1 MKISIKKSWKKILIL
16 GSGGLKIGQAGE
28 FDYSGSQAIKAL
40 KQEGIHTVLVNPNIA
55 TVQTDSRVSE
65 NQENAAQVHMAD
77 TVYLQPLNLNTVTA
91 IIAQEKPDG
100 ILLGFGG
107 QTALNLGLSL
117 EETGVLAKYG
127 VEVLGTSVKT
137 IRLTEDRELF
147 KQALLSIQIKTPKSV
162 AAKTVQEALLA
173 AETIGYPIM
182 MRSGFSLGGLGS
194 GKIHSA
200 EALLQAATEVLHA
213 APQILIE
220 EYLLGWKE
228 FEYEIVRDHK
238 DNALTI
244 CNMENMDPMGIHT
257 GESIVVAP
265 AQTLSDREHQTLR
278 NIALLVAR
286 TVNIIGECNIQFAV
300 NPENGDYRV
309 IEMNARLSRSSALA
323 SKATGY
329 PLAFVAAKLA
339 LGYALPEIK
348 NSVTQKTCAFFEP
361 ALDYIVVKIP
371 RWDTH
376 KLKAANRRIGTEMKS
391 VGEVMAIGRSFPE
404 ALQKAVRMLNI
415 GQDGLSDYPFDFT
428 LTETLEKIAETG
440 SSPIEIALHS
450 APIAQEFEDHENL
463 AEIEKMIEF
472 ATDQRLFA
480 LYLFFLKGGS
490 VERAQSL
497 SRINGWFLWQ
507 ISDMAKF
514 EVDFLKNLK
523 QKNTNPQSQ
532 PYFWPL
538 PLPLFLEKL
547 KTAKQLGFSDSIL
560 GKWLEKKP
568 QEIREIRKKN
578 GIIPYIKQI
587 DTLAGEF
594 DAETNY
600 LYFTYHGCAHDIS
613 PSYQISLNH
622 PALSDLS
629 DLSALPNKSNKP
641 NKPNKS
647 EIQSEKSI
655 LILGSGPYAI
665 GSSVEF
671 DWCAVNTARTLRKL
685 GKKVIMVNYNPET
698 VSTDYDESDRLYF
711 EELTLERISD
721 IAEFED
727 PAGLIISVGGQIANN
742 LAMPLFEAGFPIL
755 GTSPVFIDCAEN
767 REKFSTLLNQ
777 LGIHQPEWARVN
789 TVEDAKAF
797 IQKIGYPAL
806 LRPSYVLSGAAM
818 NIVLDETHLIQYL
831 SAMNR
836 HPSGIS
842 KDYPVVISQFI
853 ESAKE
858 LEIDGVAMNG
868 EIVMDALSEH
878 IENAGVHSGDATLV
892 LPPEK
897 IYLKTIRRAKD
908 IARKIVKALHI
919 HGPFNIQ
926 FIAKNNDL
934 MVIECNVRASR
945 SFPFVSKV
953 TPYHFIDIATRVL
966 LNCYESGPYNT
977 LELDHVAVKSPQFSY
992 NRFKGADPVAHVEM
1006 ASTGE
1011 VACIAGDLLEAFY
1024 LSWQSAGHEIKNK
1037 RVLLSLADAYK
1048 SKFGALIQKLETKG
1062 YEIFTTEGT
1071 HQYLSKL
1078 GIGTHCVFKIKE
1090 HIQPNITELIT
1101 QNQVD
1106 LVIVLPSHL
1115 PHQASQETD
1124 GFQIRRLAID
1134 HHIPLITN
1142 PKLAELLL
1150 HCLIDLDGITLKPK
1164 SWNAYHRENSKDLQ
1178 SLTQDNKKEK
1188 HHA

>member
-1 MKISIKKSWKKILIL
+1 MKNLTKKSWKKILIL

-55 TVQTDSRVSE
+55 TVQTDSGMTSE
-65 NQENAAQVHMAD
+65 TSASLHTAD
-77 TVYLQPLNLNTVTA
+77 TVYLQPLDIHTVSE

-107 QTALNLGLSL
+107 QTALNLGLAL
-117 EETGVLAKYG
+117 EEKGVLAQYG
-127 VEVLGTSVKT
+127 VEVLGTPVDT

-147 KQALLSIQIKTPKSV
+147 KQALLSIGVNTPKSF
-162 AAKTVQEALLA
+162 AATTAQEALWA
-173 AETIGYPIM
+173 AEKIGYPIM

-194 GKIHSA
+194 GKIQSP
-200 EALLQAATEVLHA
+200 EALSHAASEVLHVV
-213 APQILIE
+213 PQILIE
-220 EYLLGWKE
+220 EYLTGWKE
-228 FEYEIVRDHK
+228 FEYEIVRDQQ

-278 NIALLVAR
+278 NIALQVAR
-286 TVNIIGECNIQFAV
+286 TVGIVGECNIQFAV

-329 PLAFVAAKLA
+329 PLAFVAAKLG
-339 LGYALPEIK
+339 LGYTLPEIK

-415 GQDGLSDYPFDFT
+415 GQQGLSDYPFT
-428 LTETLEKIAETG
+428 
-440 SSPIEIALHS
+440 ALHS
-450 APIAQEFEDHENL
+450 LSPLETLSTLEN
-463 AEIEKMIEF
+463 MIEC

-480 LYLFFLKGGS
+480 LYLFFLKGGT
-490 VERAQSL
+490 VERAQEL
-497 SRINGWFLWQ
+497 SRMNGWFLWQ
-507 ISDMAKF
+507 IWEIAEFERQFLTKKLTHQKAFSEHTSGAIASLKMAK
-514 EVDFLKNLK
+514 K
-523 QKNTNPQSQ
+523 
-532 PYFWPL
+532 
-538 PLPLFLEKL
+538 
-547 KTAKQLGFSDSIL
+547 LGFSDL
-560 GKWLEKKP
+560 TLAAWLQKKP
-568 QEIREIRKKN
+568 QDIREIRKKN
-578 GIIPYIKQI
+578 GIVPYIKQI

-600 LYFTYHGCAHDIS
+600 LYFTYHASAHDIA
-613 PSYQISLNH
+613 PSYQITPLASM
-622 PALSDLS
+622 ASMAGRTS
-629 DLSALPNKSNKP
+629 M
-641 NKPNKS
+641 
-647 EIQSEKSI
+647 IQSQKSI

-685 GKKVIMVNYNPET
+685 GQKVIMVNYNPET

-777 LGIHQPEWARVN
+777 LSIPQPQWAKVDN
-789 TVEDAKAF
+789 LQDAKAF
-797 IQKIGYPAL
+797 IEKIGYPAL

-818 NIVLDETHLIQYL
+818 TVVQDESHLVQYL
-831 SAMNR
+831 SSMQTSRDHLATT
-836 HPSGIS
+836 GIS
-842 KDYPVVISQFI
+842 THYPVVISQFI
-853 ESAKE
+853 EAAKE
-858 LEIDGVAMNG
+858 LEIDGVGMNG

-878 IENAGVHSGDATLV
+878 IENAGVHSGDATLI

-908 IARKIVKALHI
+908 IARRIVKALHI

-934 MVIECNVRASR
+934 MVIECNIRASR

-966 LNCYESGPYNT
+966 LNRYEKVPYNT

-1048 SKFGALIQKLETKG
+1048 SKFGGLIKKLETKG

-1071 HQYLSKL
+1071 HHYFSQL
-1078 GIGTHCVFKIKE
+1078 GVGTHCVFKIKE
-1090 HIQPNITELIT
+1090 RIQPNITELIT

-1142 PKLAELLL
+1142 SKLAELLL
-1150 HCLIDLDGITLKPK
+1150 HCLVELDGIPLKPK
-1164 SWNAYHRENSKDLQ
+1164 SWNAYQTHQKQNIKKGKNTHPSLHPDPALEPSKAP
-1178 SLTQDNKKEK
+1178 SEK
-1188 HHA
+1188 